1 MAVFSGKPS
10 STGDFCR
17 QPRTTIDS
25 FLPAYGTVHYALC
38 VRACV
43 SYILGS

>member
-17 QPRTTIDS
+17 QPRIILAA
-25 FLPAYGTVHYALC
+25 F
-38 VRACV
+38 RAGV
-43 SYILGS
+43 VPVMVVEGRYFILV

>member
-17 QPRTTIDS
+17 QPRT
-25 FLPAYGTVHYALC
+25 
-38 VRACV
+38 
-43 SYILGS
+43 ILSDCQRETARQPKIGLV